1 MTTNPHTKFEHNRPS
16 RFRDTD
22 VTTHICFPW
31 LDPPPPSLFRSHAS
45 CRMAGSTCVRTHAAS
60 TQPDT
65 SGDQQ
70 RPRTTTHASC
80 RMAGSTCV
88 RTHAASTRPDTS
100 GDQPRPRTTTHASCR
115 MAGSTCVR
123 THAASTRPDTS
134 GDQPRPRTTT
144 HASCRMAGST
154 CVRTHAAST
163 RPDKSG
169 DQPHHTAGPQSNDP
183 LHASPLPPS
192 DRNLPSP
199 STYGSSARPITRH
212 APAWRTGQLTSH
224 VTQKTTL
231 PPRAQTRQATS
242 RI

>member
-1 MTTNPHTKFEHNRPS
+1 MVAQFCEIVLKCDDAHFFCLARH
-16 RFRDTD
+16 
-22 VTTHICFPW
+22 
-31 LDPPPPSLFRSHAS
+31 PPPFLFRSHAS
-45 CRMAGSTCVRTHAAS
+45 CRLAGSTCVRTHAAS
-60 TQPDT
+60 TRPDT
-65 SGDQQ
+65 SGDQP
-70 RPRTTTHASC
+70 RPRTTTHASR

-88 RTHAASTRPDTS
+88 RTHAASTRPETS

-169 DQPHHTAGPQSNDP
+169 DQPHHTGRTPNPMTPSTHLLSLPQTGISP
-183 LHASPLPPS
+183 PPLPTG
-192 DRNLPSP
+192 RLPV
-199 STYGSSARPITRH
+199 
-212 APAWRTGQLTSH
+212 Q
-224 VTQKTTL
+224 
-231 PPRAQTRQATS
+231 
-242 RI
+242 